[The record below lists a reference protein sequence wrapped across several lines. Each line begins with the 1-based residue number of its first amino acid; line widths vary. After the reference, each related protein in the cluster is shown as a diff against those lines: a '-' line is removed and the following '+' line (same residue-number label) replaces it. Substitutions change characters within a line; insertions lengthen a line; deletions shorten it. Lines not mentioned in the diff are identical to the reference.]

1 MEFTVNKIAGIID
14 AKIIGDVNAMVM
26 GVSSFDEAGA
36 HDLTF
41 ACDSRYLSRLCLT
54 KAGVVIIPDSY
65 VPDAK
70 RDKGPVL
77 LKTANPKLSFFKLV
91 SLFHP
96 EKMMLPFIHPSAYI
110 GQLGEI
116 GKDPVIEANVYI
128 GNHVHIGENVRLM
141 PGVYIGDNVCIGDET
156 LIKPNV
162 TILDGTRIG
171 KRVIIHSGTVI
182 GSDGFGF
189 AQDINE
195 HRKLLHTGHVSIGD
209 DAEIGACNTIDRG
222 TLGTTIIGN
231 GVKTDNLVHIAHN
244 VKVGDNTLIVA
255 QVGIAGSTTVGQ
267 NVIIAG
273 KAGITGHIKIG
284 DGAIIG
290 PYSGVHSNVGEKEIV
305 SGVPHMPHTLW
316 RKVVSIMVRLP
327 EMRKTL
333 ISYEKRLK
341 KIENMNEQTE
351 QKR

>member
-1 MEFTVNKIAGIID
+1 MELSVNKIAGIID
-14 AKIIGDVNAMVM
+14 AKIIGDINVMVM
-26 GVSSFDEAGA
+26 GVSSFDEADA
-36 HDLTF
+36 HDITF
-41 ACDSRYLSRLCLT
+41 AGDSTYLNRLGLT
-54 KAGVVIIPDSY
+54 KAGAVIVPDSFD
-65 VPDAK
+65 PDEK
-70 RDKGPVL
+70 QVKGPVL
-77 LKTANPKLSFFKLV
+77 LKAANPKLSFFKLV

-96 EKMMLPFIHPSAYI
+96 EKTALPFIHPSAHI
-110 GQLGEI
+110 GQFTEF
-116 GKDPVIEANVYI
+116 GKNPVIEANVCI
-128 GNHVHIGENVRLM
+128 GSHVRIGENVRLM
-141 PGVYIGDNVCIGDET
+141 PGVYIGDEVVIDDQT

-162 TILDGTRIG
+162 TIFDKTRIG

-195 HRKLLHTGHVSIGD
+195 HRKLLHTGYVSIGD
-209 DAEIGACNTIDRG
+209 DVEIGACNTIDRG

-244 VKVGDNTLIVA
+244 VKIGDNTLIVA
-255 QVGIAGSTTVGQ
+255 QVGIAGSTTIGR

-273 KAGITGHIKIG
+273 KAGISGHIKIG

-290 PYSGVHSNVGEKEIV
+290 PYSGVHSDVGEKEIV
-305 SGVPHMPHTLW
+305 SGLPHMPHTLW

-333 ISYEKRLK
+333 FSFEKRLK
-341 KIENMNEQTE
+341 KIENMNKQTE
-351 QKR
+351 QK